1 MPFFVFFRNFFM
13 PFFVFFEIFLC
24 LFSFHK
30 SLNYIY
36 TNIYIN
42 YRFVHLLTWWQAA
55 HWEPP
60 PCSIFPASHILKAR
74 EKNLPMGNSLG
85 KYKTTDTAGISFLF
99 YHYHE
104 NPICTIGTTRLITLY
119 VGFKKIPGQWPELYN
134 KLVTGSLKYSRDY
147 GWS

>member
-1 MPFFVFFRNFFM
+1 MPFFVFVEIFVM
-13 PFFVFFEIFLC
+13 PFFFFLC
-24 LFSFHK
+24 CLYSAPYCLYSAANWFSKKTQSIRSCYAQIYQQEFHK

-42 YRFVHLLTWWQAA
+42 CRFVHLLTWWQPA
-55 HWEPP
+55 HREPP

-74 EKNLPMGNSLG
+74 EKILPMGNSLG

-104 NPICTIGTTRLITLY
+104 NPICTIGTTRLITL
-119 VGFKKIPGQWPELYN
+119 
-134 KLVTGSLKYSRDY
+134 
-147 GWS
+147 